1 MAVVTWEEVNAKFDR
16 AAELAVK
23 NEKGLEELR
32 KTVDRASRSADRAFE
47 AAEKAGKAVFGVKG
61 ELIGISKSN
70 WMMTEDYFY
79 ESLYESMAFGGIHFD
94 RIRRNIG
101 HSKKLADGST
111 LDGEYDIVMYND
123 TAVCLVE
130 VKYKFRGDDVKQVAK
145 WYAATFKRLF
155 PEYADFKIYVGV
167 GGMAFEEGAVDIARQ
182 SGLGVLKVKGDAVV
196 IYDEG
201 LKAY

>member
-1 MAVVTWEEVNAKFDR
+1 MGVKREGSGATLESVWALVEENQ
-16 AAELAVK
+16 
-23 NEKGLEELR
+23 KGMKELR
-32 KTVDRASRSADRAFE
+32 ETAERAYE

-61 ELIGISKSN
+61 ELIGISRSN

-79 ESLYESMAFGGIHFD
+79 ESLYESMTFGGIHFD

-130 VKYKFRGDDVKQVAK
+130 VKYKFRGDDVRQVAK

-155 PEYADFKIYVGV
+155 PEYANSKIYVGV
-167 GGMAFEEGAVDIARQ
+167 GGMAFEAGAVAIAKQ
-182 SGLGVLKVKGDAVV
+182 SGIGVLRLKGDAVV
-196 IYDEG
+196 ICDDG

>member
-1 MAVVTWEEVNAKFDR
+1 MGVEREGSGATFESVWAL
-16 AAELAVK
+16 AEK

-32 KTVDRASRSADRAFE
+32 KAVDRTNST
-47 AAEKAGKAVFGVKG
+47 VFAVKG

-79 ESLYESMAFGGIHFD
+79 ESLYETMTFGGIHFD

-130 VKYKFRGDDVKQVAK
+130 VKYRFKGDDVKKIAK

-155 PEYADFKIYVGV
+155 PEYADSKIYVGV
-167 GGMAFEEGAVDIARQ
+167 GGMSFEEGAVDVAKR
-182 SGLGVLKVKGDAVV
+182 SGLGVLRVKGDAVE
-196 IYDEG
+196 IYDEN
-201 LKAY
+201 LKVY